1 MTSEEQQPSK
11 RDHIDDLFTRL
22 EDLQANASVD
32 AVFGQP
38 VTMGEKVV
46 IPIARVTYGFG
57 LGFGEGADQ
66 EAGESDAGAGAGGG
80 GGAGMGARPLGVV
93 EITPEHTRIE
103 PYVNE
108 QAVTL
113 AGILLGAW
121 SIFWISAAVIRIM
134 SGRRNACC

>member
-1 MTSEEQQPSK
+1 MTSEEQQPPK

-66 EAGESDAGAGAGGG
+66 EAGESDGGAGAG
-80 GGAGMGARPLGVV
+80 MRARPLGVI
-93 EITPEHTRIE
+93 EITPERTRIE

>member
-1 MTSEEQQPSK
+1 MTSEEQQPPK

-57 LGFGEGADQ
+57 LGFGEGADL
-66 EAGESDAGAGAGGG
+66 EAGESDGGAGAG
-80 GGAGMGARPLGVV
+80 MRARPLGVI
-93 EITPEHTRIE
+93 EITPERTRIE

>member
-1 MTSEEQQPSK
+1 MTFEGQQPAK

-22 EDLQANASVD
+22 QDLQADASVD

-38 VTMGEKVV
+38 VTAGEKVI
-46 IPIARVTYGFG
+46 IPIARVMYGFG

-66 EAGESDAGAGAGGG
+66 EAGESDGGAGAGGG
-80 GGAGMGARPLGVV
+80 GGMGARPLGVI
-93 EITPEHTRIE
+93 EITPERTRIE

-113 AGILLGAW
+113 AGILFGAW

>member
-1 MTSEEQQPSK
+1 MTFEERQPLK

-22 EDLQANASVD
+22 KDLQADASAD

-38 VTMGEKVV
+38 VTVGEKVI
-46 IPIARVTYGFG
+46 IPIARVMYGFG
-57 LGFGEGADQ
+57 LGLGESNDQ
-66 EAGESDAGAGAGGG
+66 EAGESDGGAGAGGG
-80 GGAGMGARPLGVV
+80 GGMGARPLGVV
-93 EITPEHTRIE
+93 EVTPEHTRIE

-121 SIFWISAAVIRIM
+121 TIFWVAAAVINILG
-134 SGRRNACC
+134 GRKRRQS